1 MERMSELTSPSKDRL
16 FFFEKQEGVVHDF
29 EAPGWILDIG
39 GGGEGIIG
47 ILKGEKVVAIDFHK
61 EELEEAAEGP
71 LKIVMDARNL
81 QFLDGTFDTA
91 TAFFSLMY
99 IKTTADL
106 EKVFQELF
114 RTLKARGQFLIWDI
128 DVPRRMT
135 DGKDIYVVPVS
146 LSVADQE
153 IETGYGQPWPDEKR
167 DLALYLGLAEKTGFS
182 VVDRQEKGQVFYL
195 RLQKP

>member
-1 MERMSELTSPSKDRL
+1 MSERTSPSNDHL
-16 FFFEKQEGVVHDF
+16 FFFEKQEVVVHDF
-29 EAPGWILDIG
+29 ETPGWILDIG
-39 GGGEGIIG
+39 GGGEGVIG

-61 EELEEAAEGP
+61 AELEEAAEGP
-71 LKIVMDARNL
+71 LKIVMDARDL

-106 EKVFQELF
+106 KKVFEEIF
-114 RTLKARGQFLIWDI
+114 RTLKAGGQFLIWDI

-135 DGKDIYVVPVS
+135 DEKDIYVIPVAVK
-146 LSVADQE
+146 VADRE

-167 DLALYLGLAEKTGFS
+167 DLALYLSLAEKTGFR
-182 VVDRQEKGQVFYL
+182 VVEQRKTGQVFYL